1 MRDEDVRH
9 PRTASR
15 AGPYAS
21 PRTNQQDNDHIG
33 VAAPFPA
40 AVVTTNEQ
48 INFALPHGP
57 TRYAAKLASN
67 KTDLCSP
74 VEAVVVPDLPAAERL
89 AHTQAKKAAVR

>member
-21 PRTNQQDNDHIG
+21 PRTNQQDHVHIG
-33 VAAPFPA
+33 LAAPFPA

-48 INFALPHGP
+48 TNFALPHVP
-57 TRYAAKLASN
+57 AQYAAQRASF

-74 VEAVVVPDLPAAERL
+74 VNAVVVPALPAAELL
-89 AHTQAKKAAVR
+89 AHRQAKKAAVR